1 MSIDTLEKGNTVLES
16 LAGFDDETFDDI
28 AEFEDI
34 LAHPERHKGY
44 MTAGYMLRDFGLSLR
59 RTGTHSDL
67 F

>member
-16 LAGFDDETFDDI
+16 QAGFDDETFDDI

-44 MTAGYMLRDFGLSLR
+44 MTAGDMLRDFGLI
-59 RTGTHSDL
+59 
-67 F
+67 